1 VGHETGEG
9 INMNTIA
16 RHRKAALIALL
27 GSSAIVALPMTAQA
41 QSEAPTVS
49 VGEIIVTARKREE
62 RLQDV
67 PMSISAV
74 GGEALESAGYTELND
89 LSRLTS
95 NVFFEAADRSKP
107 LIFIRGI
114 GTRGYDAGSDP
125 SVGVFVDGVYL
136 GRFGALDLDLMDV
149 ERIEVLKGP
158 QGTLYGRNTIGG
170 AISVVTKDP
179 STTFTGKVSG
189 EVGASETS
197 GDNLFGLTA
206 SVSGPIAQDGAYGS
220 LSLSQRTRDGY
231 QPVTGTDVRGGSEDS
246 WAIRGKTLFEL
257 GDDSKLRLSG
267 DYARSDGPPLILV
280 PNTLGG
286 AATAPG
292 ALAPG
297 YVAQAEP
304 SDPYHPSSDENDQGI
319 VKKTY
324 GVSAQLDWTG
334 GELDFTSI
342 TAARGMALDERDDL
356 DGTVLP
362 FQVYR
367 AEEDSDQFS
376 QEFRVAHQAD
386 AFNWVFGLYY
396 ARENVT
402 RTEFIDFG
410 PASLLSFLV
419 APAPLG
425 WGFGFDLESTSMAA
439 FGQLQWQM
447 TDALSVSLGGRYSK
461 DKKDVVFDTTTT
473 VPGLVISPYS
483 AAVDRSW
490 NSFDPSIALNY
501 KVSDDVM
508 IYASWATGY
517 KSGAFQ
523 FIAIDALS
531 ANQVAN
537 PEDVESIEVGLKST
551 LFNDRLQFNVA
562 MFNMDYKDLQQL
574 RLVPIGGGVTRVV
587 ISNAASSTI
596 QGLEVD
602 AKLAV
607 SENWSFDLNY
617 GYLDATF
624 DNYVFDSTFDF
635 SGNQMPRSPKTTF
648 SIAANYTRPTAWGR
662 FDARLGYAWRD
673 EIFFEAD
680 NNVIDRES
688 SEGALGL
695 VDMSAS
701 ITGDRWAVSLWG
713 RNLSDERY
721 RRQVL
726 NSTGNSQREIWA
738 EPRTVGLRLTY
749 SFGE

>member
-1 VGHETGEG
+1 
-9 INMNTIA
+9 MNTIA
-16 RHRKAALIALL
+16 KHRKAALIALL
-27 GSSAIVALPMTAQA
+27 GSSAIVALPMTARA
-41 QSEAPTVS
+41 QSDSPAVS
-49 VGEIIVTARKREE
+49 VGEVIVTARKREE

-67 PMSISAV
+67 PMSISAI
-74 GGEALESAGYTELND
+74 GGEALEDAGYTELND

-149 ERIEVLKGP
+149 ERVEVLKGP

-179 STTFTGKVSG
+179 SATLTGKVSG

-206 SVSGPIAQDGAYGS
+206 SVSGPISQDGAYGS
-220 LSLSQRTRDGY
+220 LSVSRRTRDGY

-257 GDDSKLRLSG
+257 GDDAKLRLSG
-267 DYARSDGPPLILV
+267 DYARSDGPPLVLV

-286 AATAPG
+286 AATVPG

-304 SDPYHPSSDENDQGI
+304 SAPYHPSSDVNDQGI

-324 GVSAQLDWTG
+324 GVSAQLDWAR

-376 QEFRVAHQAD
+376 QEFRVAHEAD

-439 FGQLQWQM
+439 FGQVQWQM
-447 TDALSVSLGGRYSK
+447 TDALSLSLGARYSK

-473 VPGLVISPYS
+473 VPGFIVSPYTE
-483 AAVDRSW
+483 AVDRTW

-508 IYASWATGY
+508 VYASWATGY

-537 PEDVESIEVGLKST
+537 PEDVESIEIGLKST
-551 LFNDRLQFNVA
+551 LFNDRLRFNVA

-574 RLVPIGGGVTRVV
+574 RLVPIGGGVTRIV
-587 ISNAASSTI
+587 ITNAASSTI

-602 AKLAV
+602 AKWVA

-624 DNYVFDSTFDF
+624 DNYVFNATFDF

-680 NNVIDRES
+680 NNVIDPDS

-695 VDMSAS
+695 VDMSAG

>member
-1 VGHETGEG
+1 MT
-9 INMNTIA
+9 TIT
-16 RHRKAALIALL
+16 RRSKAALIALL

-41 QSEAPTVS
+41 QTDSTEVS
-49 VGEIIVTARKREE
+49 VGEVIVTARKREE

-74 GGEALESAGYTELND
+74 GGESLESAGYTELND
-89 LSRLTS
+89 LSRLSS

-136 GRFGALDLDLMDV
+136 GRFGALDMDLMDV
-149 ERIEVLKGP
+149 ERVEVLKGP

-170 AISVVTKDP
+170 AISVVTRDP
-179 STTFTGKVSG
+179 STTFTGKLSG

-197 GDNLFGLTA
+197 GDNLFGLSG
-206 SVSGPIAQDGAYGS
+206 SVSGPIAADSAYGS
-220 LSLSQRTRDGY
+220 LSLSKRTRDGY
-231 QPVTGTDVRGGSEDS
+231 QPVSGTDVRGGSEDS
-246 WAIRGKTLFEL
+246 WAVRGKTLFEL
-257 GDDSKLRLSG
+257 GGETTLRVSG
-267 DYARSDGPPLILV
+267 DYARSDGPPLILT

-286 AATAPG
+286 AAPRPG

-297 YVAQAEP
+297 FVAQPEP
-304 SDPYHPSSDENDQGI
+304 SDPYRPSSDEKNQGI

-324 GVSAQLDWTG
+324 GASAQLDWVG

-356 DGTVLP
+356 DGSVLP

-376 QEFRVAHQAD
+376 QEFRVAHQSE
-386 AFNWVFGLYY
+386 AFNWVVGLYY

-419 APAPLG
+419 APAPLA

-439 FGQLQWQM
+439 FGQLQWQL
-447 TDALSVSLGGRYSK
+447 TDALSLSAGGRYSK
-461 DKKDVVFDTTTT
+461 DKKDVVFDTTTS

-483 AAVDRSW
+483 AGVDRSW
-490 NSFDPSIALNY
+490 NSFDPSVALNY
-501 KVSDDVM
+501 KFSDDVM
-508 IYASWATGY
+508 VYASWATGY

-537 PEDVESIEVGLKST
+537 PEDVESIELGLKST
-551 LFNDRLQFNVA
+551 LLDNRLRFNVA

-596 QGLEVD
+596 QGLEID

-607 SENWSFDLNY
+607 SENWSIDLNY

-624 DNYVFDSTFDF
+624 DDYVFNATFDF
-635 SGNQMPRSPKTTF
+635 SGNRMPRSPENTF
-648 SIAANYTRPTAWGR
+648 NIAANYSRPTAWGR

-680 NNVIDRES
+680 NNAIDRES

-695 VDMSAS
+695 VDLSAGL
-701 ITGDRWAVSLWG
+701 TGDRWAVSVWG

-749 SFGE
+749 SFGQ

>member
-1 VGHETGEG
+1 MT
-9 INMNTIA
+9 TIT
-16 RHRKAALIALL
+16 RRSKAALIALL

-41 QSEAPTVS
+41 QTDSTEVS
-49 VGEIIVTARKREE
+49 VGEVIVTARKREE

-74 GGEALESAGYTELND
+74 GGEFLESAGYTELND
-89 LSRLTS
+89 LSRLSS

-136 GRFGALDLDLMDV
+136 GRFGALDMDLMDV
-149 ERIEVLKGP
+149 ERVEVLKGP

-170 AISVVTKDP
+170 AISVVTRDP
-179 STTFTGKVSG
+179 STTFTGKLSG

-197 GDNLFGLTA
+197 GDNLFGLSG
-206 SVSGPIAQDGAYGS
+206 SVSGPIAADGAYGS
-220 LSLSQRTRDGY
+220 LSLSKRTRDGY
-231 QPVTGTDVRGGSEDS
+231 QPVSGTDVRGGSEDS
-246 WAIRGKTLFEL
+246 WAVRGKTLFEL
-257 GDDSKLRLSG
+257 GGETTLRVSG
-267 DYARSDGPPLILV
+267 DYARSDGPPLILT

-286 AATAPG
+286 GAPTPG

-297 YVAQAEP
+297 FVAQPEP
-304 SDPYHPSSDENDQGI
+304 SDPYRPSSDEKNQGI

-324 GVSAQLDWTG
+324 GASAQLDWVG

-356 DGTVLP
+356 DGSVLP

-376 QEFRVAHQAD
+376 QEFRVAHQSE
-386 AFNWVFGLYY
+386 AFNWVVGLYY

-419 APAPLG
+419 APAPLA

-439 FGQLQWQM
+439 FGQLQWQL
-447 TDALSVSLGGRYSK
+447 TDALSLSAGGRYSK
-461 DKKDVVFDTTTT
+461 DKKDVVFDTTTS

-483 AAVDRSW
+483 AGVDRSW
-490 NSFDPSIALNY
+490 NSFDPSVALNY
-501 KVSDDVM
+501 KFSDDVM
-508 IYASWATGY
+508 VYASWATGY

-537 PEDVESIEVGLKST
+537 PEDVESIELGLKST
-551 LFNDRLQFNVA
+551 LLDNRLRFNVA

-596 QGLEVD
+596 QGLEID

-607 SENWSFDLNY
+607 SENWSIDLNY

-624 DNYVFDSTFDF
+624 DDYVFNATFDF
-635 SGNQMPRSPKTTF
+635 SGNRMPRSPENTF
-648 SIAANYTRPTAWGR
+648 NIAANYSHPTAWGR

-680 NNVIDRES
+680 NNAIDRES

-695 VDMSAS
+695 VDLSAGL
-701 ITGDRWAVSLWG
+701 TGDRWAVSVWG

-749 SFGE
+749 SFGK